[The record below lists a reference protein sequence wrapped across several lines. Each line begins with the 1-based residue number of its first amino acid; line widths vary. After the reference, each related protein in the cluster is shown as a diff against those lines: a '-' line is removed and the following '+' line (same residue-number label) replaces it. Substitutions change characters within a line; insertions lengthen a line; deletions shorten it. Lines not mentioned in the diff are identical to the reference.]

1 MSVSAARV
9 RQRNRIDSDQ
19 QSQAFR
25 GMTLL
30 LAVCET
36 TMASLDAL
44 GEDGADTLAA
54 VTALRDHL
62 AVALDRFALD
72 PSR

>member
-9 RQRNRIDSDQ
+9 RQPNRIDSDQ

-44 GEDGADTLAA
+44 GEDGAETLAA

-62 AVALDRFALD
+62 VVALGRFAK
-72 PSR
+72 PS